1 MIRVD
6 VFLPLGFDG
15 QIIRDRCSER
25 LGRKVEPSLSL
36 RLLRLAV
43 DTSDTKNIC
52 YKAAVL
58 LSLDEKSE
66 KHLIQRRRAVKY
78 EEAPFSLPAAKPF
91 DKRPVVVGLG
101 PCGLFAALILAESG
115 ACPVVLERGG
125 DVDSRVCAVENFYR
139 GDELDEENNIQFGEG
154 GAGSFSDGKLKVGS
168 MTAEKRK
175 VLETFVWAGAPER
188 ILYDAAAHV
197 GTDLLRGIVKRIRQ
211 RIQELGGTVLF
222 GAKLEDILVKSGGVR
237 GIKYRREGT
246 LHEIETDALLLATGH
261 SARDTFHM
269 LVAHGL
275 PLEARGFGIGVR
287 VEHPRGHIDRMVY
300 GNEHPRELGAAS
312 YHLVTHLKNGR
323 SVYSF
328 CMCPGGSVVAAT
340 SVHGALVTN
349 GMSLHARDGDN
360 SNAAI
365 LVSVTPTDFG
375 NSALGGLAFQEK
387 YERLAFEIARDYRAP
402 AIRMEDFLLGRASK
416 SLGDV
421 KPSYPRGTVLS
432 ELDGCLP
439 SFVTES
445 LRAAI
450 PEFEAY
456 KKGFYLPDAILTG
469 VETRTTSPI
478 RILRDE
484 SGQALRGLYPCGEG
498 AGYAGG
504 IISSAVDGITA
515 SLRLLR
521 NHQNQA

>member
-15 QIIRDRCSER
+15 QSIRERCEER
-25 LGRKVEPSLSL
+25 LGRTLEPSLSV

-43 DTSDTKNIC
+43 DASDQKSIQ

-58 LSLDEKSE
+58 VSLDEKSE
-66 KHLIQRRRAVKY
+66 KILIQRRRAVAY
-78 EEAPFSLPAAKPF
+78 HEAPLAIPQTKPF
-91 DKRPVVVGLG
+91 PQRPVVVGLG

-115 ACPVVLERGG
+115 ACPLVLERGA
-125 DVDSRVCAVENFYR
+125 DVDSRVRAVEDFYR
-139 GDELDEENNIQFGEG
+139 GGELDEQNNIQFGEG
-154 GAGSFSDGKLKVGS
+154 GAGSFSDGKLKVGG
-168 MTAEKRK
+168 MTPEKRK
-175 VLETFVWAGAPER
+175 VLESFIEAGAPER
-188 ILYDAAAHV
+188 ILYDVAAHV

-211 RIQELGGTVLF
+211 KIEALGGTVLF
-222 GAKLEDILVKSGGVR
+222 GAKVEDILVDSGKVR
-237 GIKYRREGT
+237 GVKYRKDGV
-246 LHEIETDALLLATGH
+246 LHELLTDSLLLATGH
-261 SARDTFHM
+261 SARDTFRM
-269 LVAHGL
+269 LASHGL

-287 VEHPRGHIDRMVY
+287 VEHPREHIDRMIY
-300 GNEHPRELGAAS
+300 GEKPPIELGAAS
-312 YHLVTHLKNGR
+312 YHLVSHLNNGR

-340 SVHGALVTN
+340 SKKGAVVTN
-349 GMSLHARDGDN
+349 GMSLHARDGEN

-365 LVSVTPTDFG
+365 LVSVTPEDFG
-375 NSALGGLAFQEK
+375 HSPLDALAFQEK

-402 AIRMEDFLLGRASK
+402 AIRMEDFLVGRPSK
-416 SLGDV
+416 ALGDV
-421 KPSYPRGTVLS
+421 RPTYPRGVVLS
-432 ELDGCLP
+432 ELDSCLP
-439 SFVTES
+439 SFATES

-456 KKGFYLPDAILTG
+456 KKGFYFPDAVLTG

-484 SGQALRGLYPCGEG
+484 SGQTLSGLYPCGEG

-504 IISSAVDGITA
+504 IVSSAVDGILAA
-515 SLRLLR
+515 SKLLQ
-521 NHQNQA
+521 NHQKG